1 MSFWNFFLKKSI
13 GDYSTKNLSSKIANK
28 WGHHLA
34 LRYKNVSIGK
44 DCYISPESRIHPRTG
59 RIVLGDKCKVGI
71 NSIIEGNVVAGN
83 NCSFQPGT
91 MLVGYGTSEDNAG
104 LITIGNDVRIANN
117 VIMIARNHNFDDATK
132 PICRQGCTDEPIT
145 IGNDVWIGARVN
157 IMAGVT
163 IGDGCVI
170 GAGSV
175 VTKDIPPYSVAVGVP
190 AKVVK
195 SRK

>member
-1 MSFWNFFLKKSI
+1 MSFWNFFTKKSI
-13 GDYSTKNLSSKIANK
+13 GDYSTKTLRSKIANK

-34 LRYKNVSIGK
+34 LRYKNVTIGK
-44 DCYISPESRIHPRTG
+44 DSYISPESRIHPRLG

-71 NSIIEGNVVAGN
+71 NTIIEGNVVAGN
-83 NCSFQPGT
+83 NCSFQPYT
-91 MLVGYGTSEDNAG
+91 MIVGYGTNEDNSG

-117 VIMIARNHNFDDATK
+117 VIMIARNHNFDDVTK
-132 PICRQGCTDEPIT
+132 PICKQGCTDKPIT

-190 AKVVK
+190 ARVVK

>member
-1 MSFWNFFLKKSI
+1 MSFWNYFLKKSI
-13 GDYSTKNLSSKIANK
+13 GDYSTKTLRSKIANK
-28 WGHHLA
+28 FGHYLA
-34 LRYKNVSIGK
+34 LRYKNVSIGE
-44 DCYISPESRIHPRTG
+44 DCYISPEARIHPRTG
-59 RIVLGDKCKVGI
+59 KIVLGDKCKVGI
-71 NSIIEGNVVAGN
+71 NTIIEGNVVAGT

-91 MLVGYGTSEDNAG
+91 MIVGYGSVNEPNG

-117 VIMIARNHNFDDATK
+117 VVMIARNHNYEDPSI
-132 PICRQGCTDEPIT
+132 PICKQGCTDKPIT
-145 IGNDVWIGARVN
+145 IGNDVWIGSRVN
-157 IMAGVT
+157 ITCGVT

-190 AKVVK
+190 AKVIK